1 MANKYG
7 DPNADDQRPH
17 DQPAGGQPGY
27 GQQPLPPY
35 GQPYGTG
42 QPGYGQ
48 QPPSS
53 PYGQPYGSG
62 QSGYGQPYG
71 GPPPGYQT
79 GPVAQPSGYAFGAPP
94 YAGWLSRVGSYIL
107 DFLPAWILYGIGR
120 AISPTASLIFSLAG
134 LGWTIW
140 NRWIRAGQTGQSVG
154 KSALNTRLID
164 ERTGQPIGG
173 WMAFVRDI
181 VHFVD
186 GIICYVGFLFPLW
199 DSKRQTIADK
209 ILHTVVVRNDGG
221 NPPQDYPP
229 TDGGYGSPQR

>member
-1 MANKYG
+1 MANQYG
-7 DPNADDQRPH
+7 DPNAGDQRPH
-17 DQPAGGQPGY
+17 DQPAGGQPGSGQPGY
-27 GQQPLPPY
+27 GQPPY
-35 GQPYGTG
+35 GSG

-48 QPPSS
+48 QPSAS

-62 QSGYGQPYG
+62 QPGYGQPYG
-71 GPPPGYQT
+71 APPPGYQT

-120 AISPTASLIFSLAG
+120 AISPTAGLIFSLAG

-164 ERTGQPIGG
+164 ERTGQPIGAG
-173 WMAFVRDI
+173 MAFVRDI
-181 VHFVD
+181 AHIID
-186 GIICYVGFLFPLW
+186 SIICYVGFLFPLW

-209 ILHTVVVRNDGG
+209 ILHTVVVRNEG

-229 TDGGYGSPQR
+229 AGGGYGSPQR

>member
-1 MANKYG
+1 MANQYG

-17 DQPAGGQPGY
+17 GQPAGGQPGY
-27 GQQPLPPY
+27 GQPGY
-35 GQPYGTG
+35 G

-48 QPPSS
+48 
-53 PYGQPYGSG
+53 PYGA
-62 QSGYGQPYG
+62 
-71 GPPPGYQT
+71 PPPGYQT
-79 GPVAQPSGYAFGAPP
+79 GPGTQPGGYSFGAPP

-107 DFLPAWILYGIGR
+107 DFLPAWVLYGIGR
-120 AISPTASLIFSLAG
+120 AISPTVGLIFDLAG

-173 WMAFVRDI
+173 GMAFVRDI
-181 VHFVD
+181 AHLVD
-186 GIICYVGFLFPLW
+186 AIICYVGFLFPLW
-199 DSKRQTIADK
+199 DSKRQTLADK

-221 NPPQDYPP
+221 GGYPPNEGQPGYPQQNYQPPGYPPQGNPPQDYPP
-229 TDGGYGSPQR
+229 AGGYGSPER